1 MSEMNNKDCAVTN
14 HTSFAYTS
22 VDHMM
27 ITLNALDQRISDHSV
42 MNSCS
47 YYTGSENWYLGDLVT
62 IQDLNKPSRDTGVQI

>member
-1 MSEMNNKDCAVTN
+1 MNNKDHAINITN

-27 ITLNALDQRISDHSV
+27 ITLNAQRISDYSV

-47 YYTGSENWYLGDLVT
+47 YYTGSEKWYLGDLVT
-62 IQDLNKPSRDTGVQI
+62 IRGLNKPSRDREIQI